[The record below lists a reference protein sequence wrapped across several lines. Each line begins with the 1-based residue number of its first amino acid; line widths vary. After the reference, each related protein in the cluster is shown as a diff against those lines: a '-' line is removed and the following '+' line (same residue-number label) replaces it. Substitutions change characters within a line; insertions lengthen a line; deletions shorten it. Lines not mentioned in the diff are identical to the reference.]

1 MFIGAY
7 IAAVTL
13 TSFWT
18 FIAWRNAVDYN
29 TIYQK
34 NQGVN
39 FNDHWDAKGRAYRW
53 HRQYRFA
60 MKVLVGLLLGGIGVG
75 IFSLVAL

>member
-18 FIAWRNAVDYN
+18 FIAWRNAADYN

-39 FNDHWDAKGRAYRW
+39 FNDYSVRP
-53 HRQYRFA
+53 
-60 MKVLVGLLLGGIGVG
+60 VLKATGYCVRLVRGGQ
-75 IFSLVAL
+75 